1 MKWIVGATWALQVAA
16 LAWYVYATSWWTLL
30 ACIVIFI
37 AMFAVRDWLE
47 KIRVSYGGLGA
58 MIATKRHNRAERKRL
73 GL

>member
-1 MKWIVGATWALQVAA
+1 MKWFVGATWFLQVAV

-37 AMFAVRDWLE
+37 AMFMVRDRLE

-58 MIATKRHNRAERKRL
+58 MIATKRHNRAERRRL